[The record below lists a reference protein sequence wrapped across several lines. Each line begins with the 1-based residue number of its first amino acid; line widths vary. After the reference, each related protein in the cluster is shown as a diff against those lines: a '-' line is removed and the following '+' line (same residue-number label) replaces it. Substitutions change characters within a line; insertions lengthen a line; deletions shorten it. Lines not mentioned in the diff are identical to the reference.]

1 MKENRI
7 LKWLLIIQSFV
18 PLFFLI
24 LIRCADSSVWNLIK
38 IFFQRLFSGDF
49 SALQIAIHHQC
60 IYAAVLTIC
69 SAALFL
75 FGVVI
80 ILVFWPIQESGFEE
94 VKMHIATSED
104 TSENSVAFFVTYIIP
119 LVLSDITESNGFW
132 SFIVICVLLLLLM
145 RNTNLYYQN
154 PILAILGYK
163 TFTFQFENEE
173 EKYIAI
179 TKGHF
184 DPKQIIKW
192 KIISDNVYLI
202 YNKN

>member
-24 LIRCADSSVWNLIK
+24 LIRCADSSVRNLIK
-38 IFFQRLFSGDF
+38 IFFQRIFSGDF
-49 SALQIAIHHQC
+49 SALQIAVHHQC
-60 IYAAVLTIC
+60 IYAAFLTIS

-75 FGVVI
+75 FGAAI
-80 ILVFWPIQESGFEE
+80 ILFFWPTQKSGFEE
-94 VKMHIATSED
+94 VKKPIEAFED
-104 TSENSVAFFVTYIIP
+104 ISENSVAFFVTYITP
-119 LVLSDITESNGFW
+119 LVLSDITKSKGFW
-132 SFIVICVLLLLLM
+132 SFAFICVLLLLLM

-154 PILAILGYK
+154 PFLAILGYK
-163 TFTFQFENEE
+163 TFTFQFKNEE

-184 DPKQIIKW
+184 DPKRTIKR
-192 KIISDNVYLI
+192 KMISDNVYLI

>member
-24 LIRCADSSVWNLIK
+24 LIRCADSSVWNLIEL
-38 IFFQRLFSGDF
+38 FFQRLLSGDF
-49 SALQIAIHHQC
+49 SALQLAVHHQC
-60 IYAAVLTIC
+60 IYAVVLTIS

-80 ILVFWPIQESGFEE
+80 ILFFWPIQKSGFEE
-94 VKMHIATSED
+94 VKKQIEAFED
-104 TSENSVAFFVTYIIP
+104 TSENSVAFFVTYITP
-119 LVLSDITESNGFW
+119 LVLSDITKPRGFW
-132 SFIVICVLLLLLM
+132 SFVFICALLLLLM

-163 TFTFQFENEE
+163 TFTFQFKNEK

-184 DPKQIIKW
+184 DPKLTIKR